1 MFESRLESLRV
12 WLQRVLAGFTNGP
25 RPGAGPEPLREDAL
39 WSDPPLASAPVSQQA
54 GNSPDFERAGQMVAL
69 MAGVGESVQPE
80 RAPKN
85 NQ

>member
-1 MFESRLESLRV
+1 MFESRLESLRA

-39 WSDPPLASAPVSQQA
+39 WSDPPLVPARVSQQA
-54 GNSPDFERAGQMVAL
+54 ANSPDFERAGQMVAL
-69 MAGVGESVQPE
+69 MAGLGPSVQPE

-85 NQ
+85 SQ